1 MPDWN
6 ALLETYSLEEILERS
21 DLTTEE
27 VLDVLYE
34 MGYLKLPEAMPCV
47 S

>member
-34 MGYLKLPEAMPCV
+34 MGYLKLPEAAPL
-47 S
+47 